1 MFVLKQ
7 QVQITSPRLLLRP
20 FVTSD
25 IPTIAL
31 LANDRDIA
39 DNTLNI
45 PYPYSEDD
53 ARLWLELQAQ
63 QTQCGDSHT
72 WAITLKDS
80 GVLVGAISL
89 TLLQAQQAE
98 TGYWIGREFRNLGYC
113 SEALQALIR
122 VAADTY
128 HLTSISAV
136 HLRSNPASG
145 RVMHHAGMQHI
156 AADLRPDSQ
165 GKRVPVEIYC
175 LVLSSSL

>member
-25 IPTIAL
+25 IPTIAM

-63 QTQCGDSHT
+63 QTQCGDSH
-72 WAITLKDS
+72 K
-80 GVLVGAISL
+80 
-89 TLLQAQQAE
+89 
-98 TGYWIGREFRNLGYC
+98 IGR
-113 SEALQALIR
+113 AH
-122 VAADTY
+122 V
-128 HLTSISAV
+128 
-136 HLRSNPASG
+136 
-145 RVMHHAGMQHI
+145 
-156 AADLRPDSQ
+156 
-165 GKRVPVEIYC
+165 
-175 LVLSSSL
+175 

>member
-1 MFVLKQ
+1 MFTLKQ
-7 QVQITSPRLLLRP
+7 QVPIISPRLLLRS

-25 IPTIAL
+25 IATIAM
-31 LANDRDIA
+31 LANDREIA

-63 QTQCGDSHT
+63 QTQCGDSYS
-72 WAITLKDS
+72 WAITLQDT
-80 GVLVGAISL
+80 GALIGAISL
-89 TLLQAQQAE
+89 TLLQEQQAE
-98 TGYWIGREFRNLGYC
+98 TGYWIGREFRNQGYC

-122 VAADTY
+122 VAAETY

-145 RVMHHAGMQHI
+145 CVMRHAGMHHLTEEQ
-156 AADLRPDSQ
+156 RPDSQ
-165 GKRVPVEIYC
+165 GNWVPVEIY
-175 LVLSSSL
+175 SLELASR